1 MPVFT
6 SKLVSLLSTLH
17 VVVEAFDDVDNLLWY
32 TIGPK
37 GAPQTFPVHAV
48 KSLLKVYKVDVELS
62 LPLSALFYDV
72 IQGEDLVCAS
82 LSFPKSCLL
91 SSQLLVHCVWLMIL
105 ASIWLSTD
113 SKVIPR
119 QLLQLLRAPF
129 FGIFTM
135 TLSVQSSGNFIPFQM
150 SAKSGWSRS
159 AASCGSALN
168 TSVLR
173 LSCPREFSVL
183 EGLDGCYDLFFS
195 WGIGVD
201 IQVCL
206 CLLYICLCW
215 WWWWSVQ
222 NFTEVFRPSCVL
234 FGFCRD

>member
-72 IQGEDLVCAS
+72 TQGEDLVCAS

-91 SSQLLVHCVWLMIL
+91 SSQLLVHCVGYSLGDDLGQYL
-105 ASIWLSTD
+105 AEY
-113 SKVIPR
+113 R
-119 QLLQLLRAPF
+119 
-129 FGIFTM
+129 
-135 TLSVQSSGNFIPFQM
+135 
-150 SAKSGWSRS
+150 
-159 AASCGSALN
+159 
-168 TSVLR
+168 
-173 LSCPREFSVL
+173 
-183 EGLDGCYDLFFS
+183 
-195 WGIGVD
+195 
-201 IQVCL
+201 
-206 CLLYICLCW
+206 
-215 WWWWSVQ
+215 
-222 NFTEVFRPSCVL
+222 
-234 FGFCRD
+234 